1 MGCNAI
7 YYELF
12 KRTNFVTPMKKTF
25 KLALPWQIL
34 IGITLGAIFGI
45 FAHEYVD
52 YVKWLGDLFLRGLKM
67 VVIPL
72 VFSALIMG
80 VSSIGESKD
89 LGRIAGKTFLYY
101 IITTAIASTLGLFLV
116 NIFKPGVGVDLQ
128 FKESVSN
135 VAGTKISFVDQLLGI
150 VPENII
156 KAMAD
161 GNMLPVIF
169 FAIMFGYFIT
179 VSQDKTKIQLS
190 DLFNGIYEVMIK
202 LTFLVIKFAPFGL
215 FGVVAGVV
223 GAQAGDSEALAS
235 LFGSL
240 GIYAAIIGGGCI
252 LHGIALLP
260 ALFASLTGKNP
271 YKFMKQVSPGLLT
284 SFATAS
290 SAASLPIN
298 LEDIHVKTGVSRK
311 IASFCL
317 PLGNT
322 VNMNGT
328 ALFESVT
335 AIFIAQ
341 VYGIEMTIAQ
351 QIIIVLTSLLAAIGA
366 AGIPLAGL
374 VMLAVVL
381 NAVGLPLEG
390 IGLVLVVQQPLDM
403 IRSAVNVWGDCTGA
417 AVVAHSEG
425 EKLNL

>member
-1 MGCNAI
+1 
-7 YYELF
+7 
-12 KRTNFVTPMKKTF
+12 MKKPF

-34 IGITLGAIFGI
+34 IGICLGAIFGV

-101 IITTAIASTLGLFLV
+101 IVTTIIASTIGLLLV
-116 NIFKPGVGVDLQ
+116 NVFKPGVGVDL
-128 FKESVSN
+128 KLTETVTEIASTKVSF
-135 VAGTKISFVDQLLGI
+135 ADQLLGI
-150 VPENII
+150 VPDNII
-156 KAMAD
+156 RVMAD

-169 FAIMFGYFIT
+169 FAILFGYFIT
-179 VSQDKTKIQLS
+179 ASQEKTRVHLT
-190 DLFNGIYEVMIK
+190 DLFNGLYEVMIK
-202 LTFLVIKFAPFGL
+202 ITFLVIKFAPFGL

-223 GAQAGDSEALAS
+223 GAQAGDAEALAT

-240 GIYAAIIGGGCI
+240 GIYAAIIAGGCL
-252 LHGIALLP
+252 LHGFIVLP
-260 ALFASLTGKNP
+260 SIFASLTRKNP
-271 YKFMKQVSPGLLT
+271 FKFLKQMSPGLLT
-284 SFATAS
+284 TFATAS
-290 SAASLPIN
+290 SAASLPMN

-322 VNMNGT
+322 INMNGT

-341 VYGIEMTIAQ
+341 AYGIDLTIAQ
-351 QIIIVLTSLLAAIGA
+351 QIIVILTSLLAAVGT

-403 IRSAVNVWGDCTGA
+403 IRSAVNVWGDLTGA
-417 AVVAHSEG
+417 AIVAQSEG
-425 EKLNL
+425 ETLNL

>member
-1 MGCNAI
+1 
-7 YYELF
+7 
-12 KRTNFVTPMKKTF
+12 MKKTF

-45 FAHEYVD
+45 FAHEYVA
-52 YVKWLGDLFLRGLKM
+52 YTKWLGDLFLRGLKM

-80 VSSIGESKD
+80 VSSIGQSKD

-101 IITTAIASTLGLFLV
+101 IITTILASTLGLLLV
-116 NIFKPGVGVDLQ
+116 NIFQPGVGVDL
-128 FKESVSN
+128 KLSETITDIP
-135 VAGTKISFVDQLLGI
+135 GTKVSFVDQLLGI

-156 KAMAD
+156 RAMAD

-169 FAIMFGYFIT
+169 FAILFGYYIT
-179 VSQDKTKIQLS
+179 VSQEKTRVQLT
-190 DLFNGIYEVMIK
+190 DLFNGFYEVMIK
-202 LTFLVIKFAPFGL
+202 VTFLVIKFAPFGL
-215 FGVVAGVV
+215 FGVVSGVV
-223 GAQAGDSEALAS
+223 GAQAGDSEALAT

-252 LHGIALLP
+252 IHGITVLPGIFAAL
-260 ALFASLTGKNP
+260 TKKNP
-271 YKFMKQVSPGLLT
+271 YKFMKQMGPGLLT

-298 LEDIHVKTGVSRK
+298 LEDIHIKTGVSRK

-322 VNMNGT
+322 INMNGT

-341 VYGIEMTIAQ
+341 AYGVDLTLAQ
-351 QIIIVLTSLLAAIGA
+351 QIIVILTSLLAAIGT

-403 IRSAVNVWGDCTGA
+403 IRSAVNVWGDLTGA
-417 AVVAHSEG
+417 AIVAKSEG
-425 EKLNL
+425 ETLNL

>member
-1 MGCNAI
+1 
-7 YYELF
+7 
-12 KRTNFVTPMKKTF
+12 MKKTF

-101 IITTAIASTLGLFLV
+101 VITTAIASVLGLFLV
-116 NIFKPGVGVDLQ
+116 NVFKPGVGVDL
-128 FKESVSN
+128 KLSETVTEISS
-135 VAGTKISFVDQLLGI
+135 TKVSFVDQLLGI
-150 VPENII
+150 VPENIV

-179 VSQDKTKIQLS
+179 VSQSKTRIQLT

-223 GAQAGDSEALAS
+223 GAQAGDAEALTS

-240 GIYAAIIGGGCI
+240 GIYAAIIAGGCLI
-252 LHGIALLP
+252 HGLAFLP
-260 ALFASLTGKNP
+260 GIFVTLTKKNP
-271 YKFMKQVSPGLLT
+271 FKFMKQMSPGLLT
-284 SFATAS
+284 TFATAS
-290 SAASLPIN
+290 SAASLPLT

-335 AIFIAQ
+335 AIFVAQ
-341 VYGIEMTIAQ
+341 AYGIDLTIAQ
-351 QIIIVLTSLLAAIGA
+351 QIIVVLTSLLAAIGS

-403 IRSAVNVWGDCTGA
+403 IRSAVNVWGDLTGA
-417 AVVAHSEG
+417 AIVAKSEG
-425 EKLNL
+425 ETLNL

>member
-1 MGCNAI
+1 
-7 YYELF
+7 
-12 KRTNFVTPMKKTF
+12 MKKTF

-45 FAHEYVD
+45 FAHEYVA
-52 YVKWLGDLFLRGLKM
+52 YTKWLGDLFLRGLKM

-80 VSSIGESKD
+80 VSSIGQSKD

-101 IITTAIASTLGLFLV
+101 IITTILASSLGLLLV
-116 NIFKPGVGVDLQ
+116 NIFQPGVGVDL
-128 FKESVSN
+128 KLSETITDIP
-135 VAGTKISFVDQLLGI
+135 GTKVSFVDQLLGI

-156 KAMAD
+156 RAMAD

-169 FAIMFGYFIT
+169 FAILFGYYIT
-179 VSQDKTKIQLS
+179 VSQEKTRVQLT
-190 DLFNGIYEVMIK
+190 DLFNGFYEVMIK
-202 LTFLVIKFAPFGL
+202 VTFLVIKFAPFGL
-215 FGVVAGVV
+215 FGVVSGVV
-223 GAQAGDSEALAS
+223 GAQAGDSEALAT

-252 LHGIALLP
+252 IHGITVLPGIFAAL
-260 ALFASLTGKNP
+260 TKKNP
-271 YKFMKQVSPGLLT
+271 YKFMKQMSPGLLT

-298 LEDIHVKTGVSRK
+298 LEDIHIKTGVSRK

-322 VNMNGT
+322 INMNGT

-341 VYGIEMTIAQ
+341 AYGVDLTLAQ
-351 QIIIVLTSLLAAIGA
+351 QIIVVLTSLLAAIGT

-403 IRSAVNVWGDCTGA
+403 IRSAVNVWGDLTGA
-417 AVVAHSEG
+417 AIVAKSEG
-425 EKLNL
+425 ETLNL

>member
-1 MGCNAI
+1 
-7 YYELF
+7 
-12 KRTNFVTPMKKTF
+12 MKKTF

-45 FAHEYVD
+45 FAHEYVE

-101 IITTAIASTLGLFLV
+101 IVTTAIASTLGLFLV
-116 NIFKPGVGVDLQ
+116 NIFKPGYGVDLKLSETVTQ
-128 FKESVSN
+128 
-135 VAGTKISFVDQLLGI
+135 VAGTNISFTDQLLGI

-156 KAMAD
+156 RAMAD

-179 VSQDKTKIQLS
+179 VAQDKTRVQLT

-202 LTFLVIKFAPFGL
+202 LTFLVIRFAPFGL

-223 GAQAGDSEALAS
+223 GAQAGDSEALAT

-252 LHGIALLP
+252 IHGIGLLP
-260 ALFASLTGKNP
+260 ALFALLTRKNP
-271 YKFMKQVSPGLLT
+271 YKFMQQVSPGLLT

-298 LEDIHVKTGVSRK
+298 LEDIHTKTGVSRK
-311 IASFCL
+311 IANFCL

-341 VYGIEMTIAQ
+341 AYGIEMTIAQ
-351 QIIIVLTSLLAAIGA
+351 QIIIVLTSLLAAIGT

-417 AVVAHSEG
+417 AVVAISEG